1 VQLSMIELWGT
12 MGVLARVVVLVL
24 IAMSLV
30 SLAVGLER
38 IIKLTRAARESSAF
52 VAAWRAALARDGVVA
67 AATVAQGFEHSYVAH
82 LVAEVTRVVANGGG
96 DHQLWLETYDRTAR
110 RVIVAAGVDAR
121 KGLGVLATVG
131 STAPFVG
138 LFGTVIGI
146 VTAFH
151 TIGVTGQGGLSSIST
166 GIAEALVATA
176 LGIFVAIPA
185 LWLFNYLVQRIQR
198 LLAELE
204 CVAEEL
210 AVAALGEV
218 RRHTEVRGP
227 HAVSR

>member
-1 VQLSMIELWGT
+1 MQLSLIELWGT
-12 MGVLARVVVLVL
+12 MGLLAKAVMVILV
-24 IAMSLV
+24 AMSLS
-30 SLAVGLER
+30 SLAVALER
-38 IIKLTRAARESSAF
+38 IIKLARAARESSAF
-52 VAAWRAALARDGVVA
+52 LVSWRGSLAKDGVLA
-67 AATVAQGFEHSYVAH
+67 AAHAAKGFDRSYVAH
-82 LVAEVTRVVANGGG
+82 LVSEVTRVVGHGGS
-96 DHQLWLETYDRTAR
+96 DNTAWLEAYDRTAR
-110 RVIVAAGVDAR
+110 RVIVAAGIDAR

-151 TIGVTGQGGLSSIST
+151 TIGVTGQGGLGSIST
-166 GIAEALVATA
+166 GIAEALIATA

-185 LWLFNYLVQRIQR
+185 LWLFNYLIQRIQR

-210 AVAALGEV
+210 AVAALGETQ
-218 RRHTEVRGP
+218 RREEIRRP

>member
-1 VQLSMIELWGT
+1 MQLSPVELWAA
-12 MGVLARVVVLVL
+12 MGPLAKAVMLL
-24 IAMSLV
+24 LAAMSLV
-30 SLAVGLER
+30 SLAVALER
-38 IIKLTRAARESSAF
+38 IIKLGRAARESSAF
-52 VAAWRAALARDGVVA
+52 LAKWRDALAEEGVVA
-67 AATVAQGFEHSYVAH
+67 AARAAEGFDRSYVAH
-82 LVAEVTRVVANGGG
+82 LVAEVTRVVAG
-96 DHQLWLETYDRTAR
+96 DSLDTRTWLEAYDRTAR
-110 RVIVAAGVDAR
+110 RIIVAAGIDAR

-151 TIGVTGQGGLSSIST
+151 AIGVTGQGGLGSISA

-198 LLAELE
+198 LIAELE

-210 AVAALGEV
+210 AVTALGETQLRGEM
-218 RRHTEVRGP
+218 RRP
-227 HAVSR
+227 HAVGR